1 MIHSNYICLKLF
13 SLCFFFLVVP
23 GIDGGGLAD
32 ASLTDSYFSTSF
44 IGVNGF
50 GSPAE
55 SKYPM
60 MQVIAESCMVFH

>member
-1 MIHSNYICLKLF
+1 MVNYICLKCF
-13 SLCFFFLVVP
+13 SFFFLLVP

-55 SKYPM
+55 TKYPM
-60 MQVIAESCMVFH
+60 MQVMAVNCVVFH